1 MNLSLFILAAFLEFI
16 VGPAFAT
23 DIHIFTDY
31 AHPVHSVPQGI
42 TVVEL
47 DAAERLENELST
59 DLPAD
64 PDQAAH
70 LVQRRLEQGGKAL
83 QHQLATA
90 YQGVTEAW
98 TLGVAKIPAIVM
110 DRHYA
115 FQAASDTGMLKPRTL
130 KYSVGRGNTS
140 LIDASARNTSATVS
154 ACQSSII
161 REV

>member
-1 MNLSLFILAAFLEFI
+1 MNLSLFIPAAFLAFI

-23 DIHIFTDY
+23 DIHIFTDH

-59 DLPAD
+59 DLPTD

-70 LVQRRLEQGGKAL
+70 LVQQRLEQGGKAL

-98 TLGVAKIPAIVM
+98 ELGVTKIPAVVV
-110 DRHYA
+110 DRNYVVYGEPDVARALNSITHYR
-115 FQAASDTGMLKPRTL
+115 KEHP
-130 KYSVGRGNTS
+130 
-140 LIDASARNTSATVS
+140 
-154 ACQSSII
+154 
-161 REV
+161 